1 MIAHRNLGLVAAAA
15 TVLAAA
21 PLSAIFER
29 WTWLIQSTIAVA
41 VVAAVAALTRLGRIP
56 TWGQVL
62 GMLAG
67 LTIALTWLF
76 PSGDELL
83 AVVPTPGTFGH
94 FADLM
99 NASLEDM
106 RSYGVKVPDT
116 DPLLF
121 VTVLGIGGVAVGFA
135 FRDILQNALAG
146 ILILLTRPFR
156 IGDQVVAGGY
166 EGTVEDIQ
174 VRATTIRTYDN
185 RRAVIPNTALFTD
198 KVLVNTAFEKRRLSV
213 RVGVGNGD
221 DIAEAKRVVEAAA
234 RGAEGVLA
242 DPPPRALVA
251 ELGDSAVLLDVFFWI
266 DPPKR
271 SEAIEA
277 TDRVL
282 ARVKPALAG
291 AGIDIPY
298 PTMQVL
304 LHDQTEATDGDRARQ
319 REGWPAPKEV
329 RSSDDAHHEEQER
342 RTAGKAS
349 GRSH

>member
-1 MIAHRNLGLVAAAA
+1 MGFDTAFARLNELGAAAFALLPGLVLGLLAFGLFVLLARGLRAGVVRAARARGVAPGVGIVLGRFGSGFCLLLGGLVAAA
-15 TVLAAA
+15 
-21 PLSAIFER
+21 
-29 WTWLIQSTIAVA
+29 IA
-41 VVAAVAALTRLGRIP
+41 
-56 TWGQVL
+56 
-62 GMLAG
+62 
-67 LTIALTWLF
+67 F
-76 PSGDELL
+76 PSIS
-83 AVVPTPGTFGH
+83 A
-94 FADLM
+94 ADLF
-99 NASLEDM
+99 S
-106 RSYGVKVPDT
+106 
-116 DPLLF
+116 
-121 VTVLGIGGVAVGFA
+121 VLGIGGVAIGFA

-213 RVGVGNGD
+213 RVGIGNGD

-242 DPPPRALVA
+242 DPPPLALVA
-251 ELGDSAVLLDVFFWI
+251 ELGESAVLLDVFFWI
-266 DPPKR
+266 HPQKR
-271 SEAIEA
+271 SEALEA

-282 ARVKPALAG
+282 ARVKPALTG

-319 REGWPAPKEV
+319 REGWPARGGDRDPPPRRRV
-329 RSSDDAHHEEQER
+329 RDGEDR
-342 RTAGKAS
+342 LPRPNGAGDH
-349 GRSH
+349 GP

>member
-1 MIAHRNLGLVAAAA
+1 MGFDTALARLNGLGAAALALLPGLLLGLLAFGLFVLLARGLRAGVVRAARARGVAPGVGIVLGRIGSGFCLLLGGLVAAA
-15 TVLAAA
+15 
-21 PLSAIFER
+21 
-29 WTWLIQSTIAVA
+29 IA
-41 VVAAVAALTRLGRIP
+41 
-56 TWGQVL
+56 
-62 GMLAG
+62 
-67 LTIALTWLF
+67 F
-76 PSGDELL
+76 PSIN
-83 AVVPTPGTFGH
+83 A
-94 FADLM
+94 ADLF
-99 NASLEDM
+99 S
-106 RSYGVKVPDT
+106 
-116 DPLLF
+116 
-121 VTVLGIGGVAVGFA
+121 VLGIGGVAIGFA

-221 DIAEAKRVVEAAA
+221 DIREAKRVIEAAA

-251 ELGDSAVLLDVFFWI
+251 GLGDSAVLLDVFFWI

-271 SEAIEA
+271 SEVLEV

-282 ARVKPALAG
+282 ARVKPALSG

-304 LHDQTEATDGDRARQ
+304 LHDQTEAIDGDRARQ
-319 REGWPAPKEV
+319 REGWPARGGDRDPPPRWRV
-329 RSSDDAHHEEQER
+329 REGEEDR
-342 RTAGKAS
+342 PSHPNGAAGRAS
-349 GRSH
+349 